1 MITISGSGGLPDGI
15 IANLVFKVIKEFTFE
30 EVGTDEHLITL
41 DNSVS
46 AWDTD
51 EKEITDVMGEPGG
64 IDLAYAPVV
73 FACLFYMH

>member
-1 MITISGSGGLPDGI
+1 M
-15 IANLVFKVIKEFTFE
+15 
-30 EVGTDEHLITL
+30 GTDEHLITL

-46 AWDTD
+46 AWATD